1 MSALRQAVATDLPQ
15 MWEVRY
21 SVTEN
26 TLAPGRINDDEF
38 RQAIQVTGR
47 GWVIEAVNPEAEAQI
62 QAFAVGNGITGN
74 VWALFVRPQ
83 AQGRGYGSRL
93 HTAMLGW
100 FRTQAIGTL
109 WLSTGTHTQARK
121 FYEQHGWQCVGPY
134 GDDEVRYER
143 PNHA

>member
-1 MSALRQAVATDLPQ
+1 MSALRLAVAADLPQ

-21 SVTEN
+21 SVAEN
-26 TLAPGRINDDEF
+26 TLTPGRINDAAF
-38 RQAIQVTGR
+38 LQAIESTGR
-47 GWVIEAVNPEAEAQI
+47 GWVIEADGQI
-62 QAFAVGNGITGN
+62 QAFAVGNALTGN

-93 HTAMLGW
+93 HTVMLEW
-100 FRTQAIGTL
+100 FHTQKVELL

-121 FYEQHGWQCVGPY
+121 FYEKHGWQCVGPY

-143 PNHA
+143 PNPA

>member
-1 MSALRQAVATDLPQ
+1 MSALRQAVAADLPQ

-21 SVTEN
+21 SVAEN
-26 TLAPGRINDDEF
+26 TLTPGRIIDSEF
-38 RQAIQVTGR
+38 LQAIETTGR
-47 GWVIEAVNPEAEAQI
+47 GWVIETDGQI
-62 QAFAVGNGITGN
+62 QAFAVGNALTGN

-93 HTAMLGW
+93 HTAMLEW
-100 FRTQAIGTL
+100 FHTQKVELL

-121 FYEQHGWQCVGPY
+121 FYEKHGWQCVGPY

-143 PNHA
+143 PNPA